1 MSSDPRRRQAP
12 DFTLAF
18 KQMASFVAIAKTR
31 ATSGILEE
39 LIQQCFVL
47 LPSDP
52 LTTPEQLKA
61 AIEGLFGIPLNYKD
75 VAMVMQR
82 LTSAGM
88 LIDIGNG
95 QLGLAPA
102 TQELLN
108 QRIDSAKAL
117 ERDVR
122 TTWL

>member
-1 MSSDPRRRQAP
+1 MSAGTSKRTAP

-31 ATSGILEE
+31 AASQVLEE

-52 LTTPEQLKA
+52 LSTPAQVNG
-61 AIEGLFGIPLNYKD
+61 AIEALFGIKLNNKE
-75 VAMVMQR
+75 VGMALQR
-82 LTSAGM
+82 LTDSGTIIE
-88 LIDIGNG
+88 LGNG

-102 TQELLN
+102 VETSLN
-108 QRIDSAKAL
+108 DRIDSAKNL
-117 ERDVR
+117 ESDV
-122 TTWL
+122 